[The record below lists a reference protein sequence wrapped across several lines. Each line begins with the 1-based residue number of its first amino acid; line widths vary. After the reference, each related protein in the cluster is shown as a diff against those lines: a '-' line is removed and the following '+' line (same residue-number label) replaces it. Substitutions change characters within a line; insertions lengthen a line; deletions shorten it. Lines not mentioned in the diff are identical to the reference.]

1 MKRPSP
7 SMAVSLTALVVA
19 LGGTATAGTLIT
31 SANVKDG
38 SLTGR
43 DVRDGSITRQDL
55 APAVRNLFA
64 SGTTGTKKEPPLVV
78 LSGPPGPQGPAGP
91 AGPAAGG
98 LSPSKV
104 RLRQSETRVV
114 QAGEDVQTAIAFCDP
129 GEIPTGGGFYSNIA
143 HTGISGPHVDSS
155 TRQLVGWSVTV
166 DGLALPAGGSQE
178 FRAFA
183 VCVGQ

>member
-1 MKRPSP
+1 
-7 SMAVSLTALVVA
+7 MAVSLTALVVA
-19 LGGTATAGTLIT
+19 LGGTATAGSLIT
-31 SANVKDG
+31 SAGVQDG

-43 DVRDGSITRQDL
+43 DIQNGSITRQDL
-55 APAVRNLFA
+55 APAVRNLF
-64 SGTTGTKKEPPLVV
+64 GTGGGAKKEPPLVV
-78 LSGPPGPQGPAGP
+78 LSGPPGPQGPAGS
-91 AGPAAGG
+91 AGPMGPGAGG
-98 LSPSKV
+98 LSPNKV

-114 QAGEDVQTAIAFCDP
+114 NAGEDVQTAIAFCDP

-143 HTGISGPHVDSS
+143 HTGISGPHVDPS

-166 DGLALPAGGSQE
+166 DGLALPPGGSQE